1 MLIYLTGH
9 ITGQPVLVESGAIVT
24 AEEITDTLRDDKPY
38 TKLLIMAE
46 DHCTSIGVKETCAEI
61 LEQINDSEDGLL

>member
-1 MLIYLTGH
+1 MLIKLTGH

-24 AEEITDTLRDDKPY
+24 AEETTDTFRDDKPY

-46 DHCTSIGVKETCAEI
+46 NQHTSIGVKETCDEI
-61 LEQINDSEDGLL
+61 LEEITDSEDGLL